1 MTWPFR
7 TPESASSRAS
17 IRPLSS
23 ETLSS
28 ATEGLLR
35 ACASGAPV
43 GLPGDAK
50 ARLLAAYERRGGA
63 PSSGLRLVPTILG
76 GLRWQ
81 TASLSAAAAAA
92 VVIVVGS
99 LGSGPARPGGALR
112 LRRFAGRRR
121 RATGRVAAV
130 HRAPARLGAGPS
142 PSFGRLEGP
151 RRGRP
156 ESLGDRRGLHARSR
170 RSVTPPAVTLPA
182 VSLPEWA
189 DARASRPP
197 ARPSRLRSLRPP
209 VLALSFRP
217 PFGPV
222 ERTPCEADPALDHP
236 DPRSRCR
243 RGPGSGRPRLH
254 ARCGQGLLR
263 VDV

>member
-99 LGSGPARPGGALR
+99 LGSGADASRGGLSGSGASL
-112 LRRFAGRRR
+112 AGVGER
-121 RATGRVAAV
+121 RVA
-130 HRAPARLGAGPS
+130 
-142 PSFGRLEGP
+142 
-151 RRGRP
+151 
-156 ESLGDRRGLHARSR
+156 SR
-170 RSVTPPAVTLPA
+170 RSIERPLAWERVHPLPSVASKVRVVDDQNLSVIGVGFTPDL
-182 VSLPEWA
+182 
-189 DARASRPP
+189 D
-197 ARPSRLRSLRPP
+197 
-209 VLALSFRP
+209 
-217 PFGPV
+217 GP
-222 ERTPCEADPALDHP
+222 
-236 DPRSRCR
+236 
-243 RGPGSGRPRLH
+243 
-254 ARCGQGLLR
+254 
-263 VDV
+263 